1 MIEPPRGMSIMEAYE
16 LYRKDKFIVNR
27 KYQRKLVWTV
37 KEKQAL
43 IDSVLCKYPI
53 PLILLAKN
61 DEGAFEII
69 DGMQRLNAFFGFIE
83 NEFGVYIAGKEYYFN
98 VNDYTYAKTMA
109 TNNVFMPNTSNSTIL
124 LDQEAVANFISYQ
137 FPTTTYQTNDK
148 EQINEIF
155 RRINSHGKH
164 LSPQEVRQAGVTTQL
179 SNLVRELGAE
189 IRGDVSKEMLPLK
202 DMPEISI
209 DSKSTG
215 LKYGVLA
222 EETFWCK
229 HGIITPNMLRDS
241 EDEQVIAD
249 LIISITLGVPFAAS
263 KEKFDNYYGKGT
275 KDLSDEI
282 EVKINQYGY
291 DNIKNDIKIVYSTL
305 LHFSENY
312 LNGKKL
318 KSLLNQKARGNP
330 IKGDFYAVFM
340 AFYELMILQ
349 NKEPHLYEDIVK
361 SLENVHESLKQGAK
375 TTTSHDREMNI
386 KKCLG
391 LIQDYFKKSDDLFRN
406 TGSAALDFQNY
417 LHRSKVEAADFDFKQ
432 GLYPLTKDERKFSD
446 KIFEKKII
454 HNIAALANL
463 GKNREGYLFIGVT
476 DTESDTKRVEKLDN
490 LTNVPRVNGF
500 GVVGLER
507 EAKLKGVSLDEYIS
521 HIVEKIGA
529 SKLPDWLKTKLTKT
543 VTPITY
549 HDFTVLMIKI
559 ESGSE
564 PVYYNE
570 KLFVRS
576 GSSCVEVTGAATN
589 SVYNLFK

>member
-1 MIEPPRGMSIMEAYE
+1 MIESPRGMSIMEAYE
-16 LYRKDKFIVNR
+16 LYRKDKLIVNR
-27 KYQRKLVWTV
+27 KYQRKLVWTI

-61 DEGAFEII
+61 EDGAYEII
-69 DGMQRLNAFFGFIE
+69 DGMQRFNAFFGFIE
-83 NEFGVYIAGKEYYFN
+83 NEFGVYLDDQEYYFN
-98 VNDYTYAKTMA
+98 VDDYTYAKTMA
-109 TNNVFMPNTSNSTIL
+109 TNKEFIPATGDSTIF
-124 LDQEAVANFISYQ
+124 LDQEAVASFISYQ

-189 IRGDVSKEMLPLK
+189 IRGDVSKEMLPLR

-209 DSKSTG
+209 DSKSTS
-215 LKYGVLA
+215 LKYGVVA

-229 HGIITPNMLRDS
+229 HGIINPNMLRDS
-241 EDEQVIAD
+241 EDEQFIAD
-249 LIISITLGVPFAAS
+249 LIISITLEAPFAAS

-282 EVKINQYGY
+282 EFKINQYGY
-291 DNIKNDIKIVYSTL
+291 NNIKNNIKMVYSIL
-305 LHFSENY
+305 LHFSDNY
-312 LNGKKL
+312 LDGKKL
-318 KSLLNQKARGNP
+318 KNVLNPNAGGNP

-340 AFYELMILQ
+340 AFYDLMIRQ
-349 NKEPHLYEDIVK
+349 NKEPLLYGEIAK
-361 SLENVHESLKQGAK
+361 SLENIHASLKQGAK
-375 TTTSHDREMNI
+375 TTTSQDRMMNI

-391 LIQDYFKKSDDLFRN
+391 LIQDYFKDSDNIFRS

-432 GLYPLTKDERKFSD
+432 GLYSLSDGERKFSD
-446 KIFEKKII
+446 ETFEKKII
-454 HNIAALANL
+454 YNIAALANL
-463 GKNREGYLFIGVT
+463 GLNREGYLFIGVT
-476 DTESDTKRVEKLDN
+476 DKESDTKRVEKLDN

-507 EAKLKGVSLDEYIS
+507 EANLKGVSLDEYIS
-521 HIVEKIGA
+521 HIIEKIGI
-529 SKLPDWLKTKLTKT
+529 SELPDWLKTKLTKT

-549 HDFTVLMIKI
+549 HGFTVLMIKI
-559 ESGSE
+559 ESGNE
-564 PVYYNE
+564 PIYYKD

-576 GSSCVEVTGAATN
+576 GSSCMVVSGAATS